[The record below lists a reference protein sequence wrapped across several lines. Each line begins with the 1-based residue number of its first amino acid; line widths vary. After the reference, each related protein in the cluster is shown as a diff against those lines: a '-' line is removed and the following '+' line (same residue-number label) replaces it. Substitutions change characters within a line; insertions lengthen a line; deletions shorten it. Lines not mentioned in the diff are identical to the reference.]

1 MEWISPPTFQ
11 FWHTLNPTT
20 ERKCPIP
27 SPAYVFHSC
36 FLMFFSSVWKALYLM
51 LTSIRA
57 SFAALAWSSALLL
70 LSLGEVDRAK
80 VYGELEQAAT
90 LHIEWNIYVYV
101 VLYIYTSINLSLYWY
116 VYLLLP
122 IWILWKTK
130 STYGWQSREVLCCK
144 TSKA

>member
-1 MEWISPPTFQ
+1 
-11 FWHTLNPTT
+11 
-20 ERKCPIP
+20 
-27 SPAYVFHSC
+27 
-36 FLMFFSSVWKALYLM
+36 M

-101 VLYIYTSINLSLYWY
+101 VLIYISVYW
-116 VYLLLP
+116 VIFICLP
-122 IWILWKTK
+122 FATFE
-130 STYGWQSREVLCCK
+130 Q
-144 TSKA
+144 